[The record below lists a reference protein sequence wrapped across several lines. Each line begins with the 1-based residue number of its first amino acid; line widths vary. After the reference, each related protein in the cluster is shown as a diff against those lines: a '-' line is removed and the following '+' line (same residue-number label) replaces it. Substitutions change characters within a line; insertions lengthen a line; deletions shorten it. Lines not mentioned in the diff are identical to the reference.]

1 MDNARIR
8 FSAYLGICTGDSIAS
23 RFSFHLKELTVKK
36 LNKLS
41 LKKVTLRNLDEA
53 ELEVIAGG
61 CCPTVSFPRTCLCPT
76 SANDTCAQKKG

>member
-1 MDNARIR
+1 M
-8 FSAYLGICTGDSIAS
+8 
-23 RFSFHLKELTVKK
+23 KK